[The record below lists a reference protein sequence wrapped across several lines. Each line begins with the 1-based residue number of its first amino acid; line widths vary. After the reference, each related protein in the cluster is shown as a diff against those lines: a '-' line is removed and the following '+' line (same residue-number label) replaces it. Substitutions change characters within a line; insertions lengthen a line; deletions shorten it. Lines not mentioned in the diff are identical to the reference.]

1 MLKRSSPTPCLASRC
16 SRRTLFSSLS
26 PGSRRGFA
34 GTVLKRIQNRNFQHF
49 VFSKLLE
56 YETDWYDMMEIL
68 LSRLEDEPVDQ
79 DKFQASRFFGFISF
93 CLIVC
98 LLFLFITGDCI
109 EGLGKLG
116 ADPARRRHAEA
127 EDQGGDGGEAL
138 PEADPCQHHR
148 CQACQPHHQAAG
160 QHEGHQADLQ

>member
-1 MLKRSSPTPCLASRC
+1 MKRESFLKIRHRTTNFKKLSQPPTSGQARHLPFQRSPEFFLSKWTMLKRSSPTPCLASRC

-49 VFSKLLE
+49 VLSKLLE

-79 DKFQASRFFGFISF
+79 DKFQASRFFGIIWF
-93 CLIVC
+93 V
-98 LLFLFITGDCI
+98 
-109 EGLGKLG
+109 
-116 ADPARRRHAEA
+116 
-127 EDQGGDGGEAL
+127 
-138 PEADPCQHHR
+138 
-148 CQACQPHHQAAG
+148 
-160 QHEGHQADLQ
+160 

>member
-1 MLKRSSPTPCLASRC
+1 MKRESFLKIRPRTTNFKYFSQPPTSGQARHLPFQRLSKWTMLKRSSPTPCLASRC
-16 SRRTLFSSLS
+16 SRRALFSSLS

-79 DKFQASRFFGFISF
+79 DKFQASQFFGFIWF

-98 LLFLFITGDCI
+98 L
-109 EGLGKLG
+109 
-116 ADPARRRHAEA
+116 
-127 EDQGGDGGEAL
+127 
-138 PEADPCQHHR
+138 
-148 CQACQPHHQAAG
+148 
-160 QHEGHQADLQ
+160 